1 VQSGAV
7 AGPPAAL
14 LLERAGLALIGPPG
28 NAGTRTTGDGARGA
42 DIIAPVLVA
51 VCAVLGLLVGSF
63 LNVVIARVP
72 AGESVVRP
80 RSRCPRC
87 GAAIAPRDNVPVVS
101 WLLLHGRAR
110 CCGVPISIR
119 YPLVELVTAA
129 AFAVVAAWSTGVF
142 GAGAGSAGSLAAPGP
157 LVPAT
162 WGGSLWPL
170 AAFAYLAAVS
180 VALVAIDLEHLRL
193 PFWLVVPSW
202 WVGAV
207 LLGGTAL
214 LLGRPDAAVRMVV
227 GGLAYWGLYRLLY
240 AVSRGRLGYGDVR
253 LAGLLGGY
261 LAWVSWGTLL
271 LGAYLATLVGG
282 VAAVALLLARRAGF
296 KTALP
301 YGPPMIMGAW
311 LGLFWGQQLADAYVG
326 RFS

>member
-1 VQSGAV
+1 MPS
-7 AGPPAAL
+7 
-14 LLERAGLALIGPPG
+14 
-28 NAGTRTTGDGARGA
+28 
-42 DIIAPVLVA
+42 VLVA

-87 GAAIAPRDNVPVVS
+87 GAPIAARDNVPVVS
-101 WLLLHGRAR
+101 WLLLRARAR
-110 CCGVPISIR
+110 CCGVPISVR

-129 AFAVVAAWSTGVF
+129 AFAVVAAWSTSAF
-142 GAGAGSAGSLAAPGP
+142 GAAGSSAASGAAGP
-157 LVPAT
+157 LVPAA

-170 AAFAYLAAVS
+170 PAFAYLAAVS

-202 WVGAV
+202 WIGAGLLVGA
-207 LLGGTAL
+207 AL
-214 LLGRPDAAVRMVV
+214 LLGRPDAAVRTLL
-227 GGLAYWGLYRLLY
+227 GGLAYWGLYRLMY

-261 LAWVSWGTLL
+261 LGWVSWGTLA
-271 LGAYLATLVGG
+271 LGAYLGTVVGG
-282 VAAVALLLARRAGF
+282 LAFVALLLARRAGF
-296 KTALP
+296 KTELP
-301 YGPPMIMGAW
+301 YGPPMIIGAW

>member
-1 VQSGAV
+1 MPS
-7 AGPPAAL
+7 
-14 LLERAGLALIGPPG
+14 
-28 NAGTRTTGDGARGA
+28 
-42 DIIAPVLVA
+42 VLVT

-87 GAAIAPRDNVPVVS
+87 GASIAARDNVPVVS
-101 WLLLHGRAR
+101 WLLLRGRAR
-110 CCGVPISIR
+110 CCGVPISVR
-119 YPLVELVTAA
+119 YPLVEVVTAG
-129 AFAVVAAWSTGVF
+129 AFAVVAAWATGTF
-142 GAGAGSAGSLAAPGP
+142 GAAAAPDAATSGP
-157 LVPAT
+157 LVPAA

-170 AAFAYLAAVS
+170 PAFVYLAAVS

-207 LLGGTAL
+207 LLGGAAL
-214 LLGRPDAAVRMVV
+214 LVGRGDAAVRMVL

-261 LAWVSWGTLL
+261 LAWVSWGSLV
-271 LGAYLATLVGG
+271 LGAYLGTFVAG
-282 VAAVALLLARRAGF
+282 VAFVGLLVARRAGF
-296 KTALP
+296 KTELP
-301 YGPPMIMGAW
+301 YGPPMIIGAW

>member
-1 VQSGAV
+1 MPS
-7 AGPPAAL
+7 
-14 LLERAGLALIGPPG
+14 
-28 NAGTRTTGDGARGA
+28 
-42 DIIAPVLVA
+42 VLVT

-63 LNVVIARVP
+63 LNVVITRVP

-87 GAAIAPRDNVPVVS
+87 GAPIAARDNVPVVS
-101 WLLLHGRAR
+101 WLLLRGRAR
-110 CCGVPISIR
+110 CCEVPISVR

-129 AFAVVAAWSTGVF
+129 AFAVVAAWSAGSF
-142 GAGAGSAGSLAAPGP
+142 GAGAGSPGAPIASGP
-157 LVPAT
+157 LVPAA

-170 AAFAYLAAVS
+170 PAFAFFGAVS

-202 WVGAV
+202 WVGGA
-207 LLGGTAL
+207 LLGGAAL
-214 LLGRPDAAVRMVV
+214 LLGRPDAAVRTVL

-240 AVSRGRLGYGDVR
+240 AASRGRLGYGDVR

-261 LAWVSWGTLL
+261 LGWVSWGTLV
-271 LGAYLATLVGG
+271 LGAYLATFVGG
-282 VAAVALLLARRAGF
+282 VAFVALLLARRAGF
-296 KTALP
+296 KTELP
-301 YGPPMIMGAW
+301 YGPPMVIGAW

>member
-1 VQSGAV
+1 VPS
-7 AGPPAAL
+7 
-14 LLERAGLALIGPPG
+14 
-28 NAGTRTTGDGARGA
+28 
-42 DIIAPVLVA
+42 VLVT

-80 RSRCPRC
+80 GSRCPRC
-87 GAAIAPRDNVPVVS
+87 GTPIAARDNVPVVS
-101 WLLLHGRAR
+101 WLLLRGRAR
-110 CCGVPISIR
+110 CCEVPISIR

-129 AFAVVAAWSTGVF
+129 AFAVVAAWCTGVF
-142 GAGAGSAGSLAAPGP
+142 GAGAVSSATPVASGP
-157 LVPAT
+157 LVPAG

-170 AAFAYLAAVS
+170 PAFAYLAAVS

-202 WVGAV
+202 WIGGA
-207 LLGGTAL
+207 LLGGAAL
-214 LLGRPDAAVRMVV
+214 LLGRPDAAVRTVL
-227 GGLAYWGLYRLLY
+227 GGLAYWGLYRLMY
-240 AVSRGRLGYGDVR
+240 ALSRGRLGYGDVR

-261 LAWVSWGTLL
+261 LAWVSWGTLA
-271 LGAYLATLVGG
+271 LGAYLGTFVGG
-282 VAAVALLLARRAGF
+282 IAFVALLLARRAGF
-296 KTALP
+296 KTELA
-301 YGPPMIMGAW
+301 YGPPMIVGAW